1 MSATYYTPEI
11 SEMHVGLICQHRCY
25 VRGALSE
32 WVEQW
37 TNKIISIYDF
47 DPESYKKIDE
57 QSMDNFRVKHLD
69 REDIEGEGWEYDNNE
84 EPIPPLRNYPYE
96 MPIAFCYEEGLNQYL
111 LYKYKDGLIAI
122 EHVLDCSG
130 EGYIFKGFILNLS
143 EFRKLMKQLN
153 IKKP

>member
-1 MSATYYTPEI
+1 MSTYYTPKAEEFHIGFQYEWLGINEEWIKSDSPDEI
-11 SEMHVGLICQHRCY
+11 TLDGYEEQAYGL
-25 VRGALSE
+25 
-32 WVEQW
+32 
-37 TNKIISIYDF
+37 
-47 DPESYKKIDE
+47 
-57 QSMDNFRVKHLD
+57 RVKHLD
-69 REDIEGEGWEYDNNE
+69 REDIEGEGWGYDNNE
-84 EPIPPLRNYPYE
+84 EPIPPLRNAPYE

-122 EHVLDCSG
+122 EHVFDCSG